1 MADLGI
7 STSDLATLAKLS
19 TDGAPPPEQDMA
31 REEGGTAPSPALGR
45 MVVVEDFIRSGFLL
59 PPLEF
64 LLLVLNFYGL
74 SLLHLNPNSIAFLSI
89 FTHLCEA
96 YITVVPFL
104 DLFRF
109 SYELRWMEAGKVSGC
124 CGFRLRDGMKV
135 RYISLQC
142 HTSQSKWQSRW
153 FYLKLEELDP
163 VLVVPENQPVRQD
176 CWTSKPPMTPSLEA
190 FANFI
195 GDLRE
200 QGLTG
205 YEVIQDLVA
214 RCIQPLQARAHPAFD
229 YEGASDVTRIS
240 SRGTRS
246 HVTIPP
252 VSGDNIFKLYA

>member
-19 TDGAPPPEQDMA
+19 TDGALPPQQDMA
-31 REEGGTAPSPALGR
+31 REGGTAPSPALGR

-96 YITVVPFL
+96 YIRVVPFL
-104 DLFRF
+104 DLFSF

-124 CGFRLRDGMKV
+124 CGFRLRDGMKA

-142 HTSQSKWQSRW
+142 HTSRTKWLSKW
-153 FYLKLEELDP
+153 FFLELEELDP

-176 CWTSKPPMTPSLEA
+176 C
-190 FANFI
+190 
-195 GDLRE
+195 
-200 QGLTG
+200 
-205 YEVIQDLVA
+205 
-214 RCIQPLQARAHPAFD
+214 
-229 YEGASDVTRIS
+229 
-240 SRGTRS
+240 
-246 HVTIPP
+246 
-252 VSGDNIFKLYA
+252 